1 MGDFDRLL
9 LFYNIFSVP
18 GESKGLKE
26 KVYSFKD
33 YFFDN
38 KLDVVWLDEIYLD
51 FKFMLGLNVAYCN
64 SFSFFYFKFSY
75 YIYSLYL

>member
-38 KLDVVWLDEIYLD
+38 KLDVV
-51 FKFMLGLNVAYCN
+51 
-64 SFSFFYFKFSY
+64 
-75 YIYSLYL
+75 